1 MRFLSN
7 CILVQ
12 AHTRMIQRRERL
24 PVPTSLLS
32 HAKHTR
38 RGTMTRAQTSRRY
51 HVRTPFSV
59 SMWLAE

>member
-7 CILVQ
+7 CIPVQ
-12 AHTRMIQRRERL
+12 AHTRMIQRRDRL

-32 HAKHTR
+32 HARHTR
-38 RGTMTRAQTSRRY
+38 WWYYDARTNIAPLSRPK
-51 HVRTPFSV
+51 TFSV